1 MLTSHAKSHKKYMHK
16 QVHETQQVRHGM
28 MVVGETGSG
37 KTTNMR
43 VLGAALG
50 QLYEE
55 GIVDKDGL
63 YKKVELKILNPK
75 AITAGELYGR
85 FNLMTGE

>member
-1 MLTSHAKSHKKYMHK
+1 
-16 QVHETQQVRHGM
+16 M

-75 AITAGELYGR
+75 AITAGTR
-85 FNLMTGE
+85 RTSPPRPRRRRRAIAKARRRARRARRRRRRRR